1 MTKNYYRSEYSDK
14 QWKALIDKATELG
27 CQITYSKYGNIV
39 TIDSTD
45 RESSIMET
53 NRSKFESHGYI
64 INSIAE
70 KLEIQ
75 ISQSGDAARYQST
88 IRWSSRGTEVI
99 HGRWQE
105 IRYSKR
111 NNSPYITMFGKRL
124 YLTNFMR
131 NDYGRR

>member
-1 MTKNYYRSEYSDK
+1 
-14 QWKALIDKATELG
+14 
-27 CQITYSKYGNIV
+27 
-39 TIDSTD
+39 
-45 RESSIMET
+45 MEN

-64 INSIAE
+64 INGIAE

-88 IRWSSRGTEVI
+88 IQWSSRGTEVI

-111 NNSPYITMFGKRL
+111 NNSPYNNVRQKTLSNQL
-124 YLTNFMR
+124 YA
-131 NDYGRR
+131 

>member
-1 MTKNYYRSEYSDK
+1 
-14 QWKALIDKATELG
+14 
-27 CQITYSKYGNIV
+27 
-39 TIDSTD
+39 
-45 RESSIMET
+45 MEN
-53 NRSKFESHGYI
+53 NRSKFESHGYL
-64 INSIAE
+64 INGIAE

-99 HGRWQE
+99 RRGHWQE

-111 NNSPYITMFGKRL
+111 DNSPYITMHGKRL

-131 NDYGRR
+131 NGYGIQ

>member
-1 MTKNYYRSEYSDK
+1 
-14 QWKALIDKATELG
+14 
-27 CQITYSKYGNIV
+27 
-39 TIDSTD
+39 
-45 RESSIMET
+45 MET

-75 ISQSGDAARYQST
+75 ISESGDAARYRSIT
-88 IRWSSRGTEVI
+88 HWSSRGTEVI
-99 HGRWQE
+99 NGRWQE

-111 NNSPYITMFGKRL
+111 NARPFITMFGKRL

>member
-1 MTKNYYRSEYSDK
+1 
-14 QWKALIDKATELG
+14 
-27 CQITYSKYGNIV
+27 
-39 TIDSTD
+39 
-45 RESSIMET
+45 MEN

-88 IRWSSRGTEVI
+88 IQRSSRGTEVI
-99 HGRWQE
+99 HSRWQE

-111 NNSPYITMFGKRL
+111 NNSPYIAMFGKRL